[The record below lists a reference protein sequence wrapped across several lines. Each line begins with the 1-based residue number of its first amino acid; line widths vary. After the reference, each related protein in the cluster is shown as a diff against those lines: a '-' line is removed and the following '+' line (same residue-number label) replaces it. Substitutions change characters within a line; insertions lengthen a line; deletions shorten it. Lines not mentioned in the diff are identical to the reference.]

1 MEVKRTGNKEAK
13 NEITFDRLG
22 TGEFFEYK
30 KQPYI
35 KINSSD
41 AYCFT
46 DDTIYNCYWGNEY
59 AIVTPILNDNCK
71 FTYKI

>member
-1 MEVKRTGNKEAK
+1 MEVKRTDNKKAK
-13 NEITFDRLG
+13 NEVAFDIIG

-35 KINSSD
+35 KINSVD

-46 DDTIYNCYWGNEY
+46 DDTIYCFYQRSPYELV
-59 AIVTPILNDNCK
+59 IPILDNNCK
-71 FTYKI
+71 FIYEI

>member
-1 MEVKRTGNKEAK
+1 MEVKRKNSKEIQ
-13 NEITFDRLG
+13 NEVSFDKIEIG
-22 TGEFFEYK
+22 QFFEYK

-46 DDTIYNCYWGNEY
+46 DNDIYCGYYGNECEL
-59 AIVTPILNDNCK
+59 VTPISTNKCK
-71 FTYKI
+71 FIYKI